1 MNFPEPE
8 IRLEVASV
16 ADRTFHLAEPP
27 STGVSA
33 GSTMLAGEMP
43 QTGYRIESV
52 GSDSITV
59 CEYPAIDCKQA
70 AVLNARWLCA
80 DS

>member
-1 MNFPEPE
+1 
-8 IRLEVASV
+8 
-16 ADRTFHLAEPP
+16 
-27 STGVSA
+27 
-33 GSTMLAGEMP
+33 MLAGEMP